1 MHISGIYL
9 DRYLYCYEADGRKI
23 IDPYAKTITGCE
35 VFGKDE
41 NKQHLSRVCLSKY
54 DWEDDTAPEI
64 PYHDSVFY
72 KCSVRGLTASKTSKV
87 RHKGTFSG
95 VVEKL
100 PYLKELGITAVLF
113 MPLYEFDEIGKF
125 PQLYDNGYGKYASG
139 PIAGRINYW
148 GYTKGFY
155 FAPKASFAWTGRKKA
170 DYTAE
175 MKDMVKAFHKEG
187 MEVLMEM
194 HFQDEPVDFILDCL
208 HYWVTE
214 YHIDGIHLF
223 AGEAALNAAARDALL
238 AKTKLI
244 TVFWNGEKKHYKNT
258 NSSFHILNI
267 IVLSS
272 PKAFY
277 SGKEHSYQY

>member
-1 MHISGIYL
+1 M
-9 DRYLYCYEADGRKI
+9 
-23 IDPYAKTITGCE
+23 
-35 VFGKDE
+35 
-41 NKQHLSRVCLSKY
+41 
-54 DWEDDTAPEI
+54 
-64 PYHDSVFY
+64 
-72 KCSVRGLTASKTSKV
+72 
-87 RHKGTFSG
+87 
-95 VVEKL
+95 VEKL

-155 FAPKASFAWTGRKKA
+155 FAPKASFAWTGRKNA

-244 TVFWNGEKKHYKNT
+244 TVFWNGEKKHYKNMANYNAGFMNVARKFLKGDENQLGDFVNVSRYNPVQSANINYIT
-258 NSSFHILNI
+258 SHDGFTLFDLVSYDRKHNEANGEGNADGENFNNSWNCGTEG
-267 IVLSS
+267 
-272 PKAFY
+272 P
-277 SGKEHSYQY
+277 SGR

>member
-1 MHISGIYL
+1 M
-9 DRYLYCYEADGRKI
+9 
-23 IDPYAKTITGCE
+23 
-35 VFGKDE
+35 
-41 NKQHLSRVCLSKY
+41 
-54 DWEDDTAPEI
+54 
-64 PYHDSVFY
+64 
-72 KCSVRGLTASKTSKV
+72 
-87 RHKGTFSG
+87 
-95 VVEKL
+95 VEKL

-244 TVFWNGEKKHYKNT
+244 TVFWNGEK
-258 NSSFHILNI
+258 SI
-267 IVLSS
+267 IKTWRITMPDL
-272 PKAFY
+272 
-277 SGKEHSYQY
+277 